1 MGKKLSRISRNLY
14 IQTVGKSRSWI
25 FRYSLNG
32 RTRDLGLGPLSRVTV
47 AKAETLADEMR
58 DKLSRGIDP
67 QLERGKR
74 QPKTP
79 SFKEVAA
86 DYLKRVLPG
95 LKHHKSKQQWGN
107 SLAAYVYPLI
117 GGMPVSLIHP
127 ADVARCLSPIWI
139 SHRETSRKLRS
150 RIERIMNA
158 AKATGYFIG
167 ENPARLD
174 VLQNLLP
181 QRPRRAVAHHSAMAW
196 QELPAF
202 LAELSTNETISAKAL
217 MWTVLCAVRTSDTLE
232 ARWSEIDETA
242 ALWTIPPERTKTGK
256 PHRVPLTRQ
265 AWDIIKD
272 LPRDRTFLFASK
284 AGKPMSNMAM
294 LKLLRGMRPGLTV
307 HGFRSTVKDWCAEKG
322 IPHEVSEAMLGH
334 AVAKTQTVA
343 AYLRTDHL
351 QARRDLMTGWANYVA
366 PRPEIDRPT
375 GRAVHRSRWMVGY

>member
-14 IQTVGKSRSWI
+14 VQTAGQSRSWI
-25 FRYSLNG
+25 FRYSLGG

-107 SLAAYVYPLI
+107 SLTAYVYPLI
-117 GGMPVSLIHP
+117 GGMPVSLMRP
-127 ADVARCLSPIWI
+127 ADVARCLTPIWI
-139 SHRETSRKLRS
+139 SHRETSRKVRS

-202 LAELSTNETISAKAL
+202 FAELSANETVSAKAL
-217 MWTVLCAVRTSDTLE
+217 MWTILCAVRTSDTLE
-232 ARWSEIDETA
+232 AQWSEMDERA
-242 ALWTIPPERTKTGK
+242 ALWIIPPERTKTGK

-272 LPRDRTFLFASK
+272 LPRDRTFLFPNK
-284 AGKPMSNMAM
+284 AGKPMS
-294 LKLLRGMRPGLTV
+294 
-307 HGFRSTVKDWCAEKG
+307 EQY
-322 IPHEVSEAMLGH
+322 GH
-334 AVAKTQTVA
+334 AQAVARHA
-343 AYLRTDHL
+343 A
-351 QARRDLMTGWANYVA
+351 
-366 PRPEIDRPT
+366 RPD
-375 GRAVHRSRWMVGY
+375 GSWLS